1 LVLLGVFLLAFLGYR
16 LYKKGYF
23 YWICYVILILLLSL
37 DGSFAAHRILKEY
50 QVMRLIVFLDPS
62 IDPRG
67 AGWNI
72 IQSMTAIGSGDLL
85 GKGFLQGT
93 HSHYRFLPEQSTD
106 FIFSIFGEEFGFLG
120 GLVIFGLFLLIT
132 LRLTAIMKST
142 VDSFGAYIVA
152 GLAAVFIFH
161 FVVNIGMTMGVMPI
175 TGIPLYFMSYGG
187 SALLTGMAAIGL
199 SMSVFVRRFRR

>member
-1 LVLLGVFLLAFLGYR
+1 
-16 LYKKGYF
+16 
-23 YWICYVILILLLSL
+23 
-37 DGSFAAHRILKEY
+37 
-50 QVMRLIVFLDPS
+50 
-62 IDPRG
+62 
-67 AGWNI
+67 
-72 IQSMTAIGSGDLL
+72 MTAIGSGDFL
-85 GKGFLQGT
+85 GKGFLHGT

-120 GLVIFGLFLLIT
+120 GLAIFGLFLLIT

-142 VDSFGAYIVA
+142 VDSFGVYIVA

-161 FVVNIGMTMGVMPI
+161 FMVNVGMTMGVMPI

-187 SALLTGMAAIGL
+187 SALLTGMAGIGL